1 MQNLFL
7 QRITNSLFIAVF
19 LLTSLGQIGRITPAS
34 GIHFYLFEP
43 LLMVLLVLLGFQLK
57 AKPFQKLRFFELS
70 RSIKWFIA
78 WMIITFVLSV
88 FSFSVEQ
95 NRIAL
100 LYLVRLSFY
109 LLLFPYVLTW
119 VGLHRISL
127 LQMRIALFVFF
138 GIFVLSGFIQ
148 YFFYPDLRNL
158 FYAGWDP
165 HYYRVFGLYL
175 EPVIYATVA
184 GLFLLYFSIK
194 KLTPITIA
202 WSVVSLFA
210 VIASFSRAV
219 YIAIVGVSTLYLK
232 DKINW
237 KLLVGGVLLIAVI
250 YIALPKPSGE
260 GVNLLRTSTIAS
272 RSADYKQG
280 LALTAANPLA
290 GIGYNHIGA
299 VKKSEIGEKSLV
311 NNAAS
316 SFHSSLII
324 VSSTMG
330 IIGLLLYINMLLL
343 LIRINTFFA
352 ISTVFLILVSLFD
365 NVLLHP
371 LVLLPWLFLGSV
383 TLFTSRA

>member
-219 YIAIVGVSTLYLK
+219 YIAIAGVSTLYLK